1 MRTFA
6 GVPTTVVDVKTF
18 QSLVAVGGSRRY
30 SAALLVDALGAG
42 LLRPFLLLYGVAAL
56 GMSVAA
62 AGVALSAGLLAGLA
76 ALPYAG
82 RLIDRAG
89 GRPMVVASMLARFGG
104 VVALLVLDSP
114 AGFVAA
120 AVLLGLGAQ
129 VWPAS
134 HAALVTE
141 LVEGRARDTAL
152 AAGRALRNAGLG
164 AGALLATLALAG
176 GTAALKTLAVA
187 TGTGYL
193 VAALLVL
200 RTPASRP
207 TAHLAVPGPGGSGN
221 LGRGLLALYLLNLPY
236 ALTFDVLEVALPAVL
251 VEQLHV
257 SPAWSSGIF
266 VGNTVLVIALQVW
279 LVTRLADRP
288 RRSVLA
294 LSGLLLASSYAL
306 YGLATLATGSSG
318 AAAVALVS
326 VVYTIGEILYT
337 GSGPALVI
345 ATAPPGRVGRA
356 LARFELSTG
365 IGRALA
371 PAVLTALFSLGHG
384 ILWIALAAA
393 TGLAA
398 AGVRRLAPPDART
411 AEPHSPGA
419 SPVERGHGRRGGIV
433 DVDERGRAGRPGYG
447 QAPSPGQCDQP
458 QG

>member
-1 MRTFA
+1 M
-6 GVPTTVVDVKTF
+6 KTIR
-18 QSLVAVGGSRRY
+18 SLAAVGGSRRY

-42 LLRPFLLLYGVAAL
+42 LLRPFLLLYGVTAL
-56 GMSVAA
+56 GMSVAV

-82 RLIDRAG
+82 RLIDRIG
-89 GRPMVVASMLARFGG
+89 GRPVVVASLLARFGG
-104 VVALLVLDSP
+104 VAALLTLDSP
-114 AGFVAA
+114 AGFVAT
-120 AVLLGLGAQ
+120 AVLLGLGTQ
-129 VWPAS
+129 VWPAA

-141 LVEGRARDTAL
+141 LVEGRARDAAL

-176 GTAALKTLAVA
+176 GTAALKTLALA
-187 TGTGYL
+187 TGTGFL

-200 RTPASRP
+200 RTRTLRP
-207 TAHLAVPGPGGSGN
+207 TAHEAVAETAGSED

-236 ALTFDVLEVALPAVL
+236 ALAFDVLEVALPAVL

-266 VGNTVLVIALQVW
+266 VGNTVLVIALQVG
-279 LVTRLADRP
+279 LVTRLAGRP
-288 RRSVLA
+288 RRSVFA
-294 LSGLLLASSYAL
+294 LSGLFLAGSYAL
-306 YGLATLATGSSG
+306 YGLATSVTGNSG
-318 AAAVALVS
+318 AAAVALIS
-326 VVYTIGEILYT
+326 VVYTVGEILYT

-365 IGRALA
+365 VGRALA

-384 ILWIALAAA
+384 ILWITLAVA

-398 AGVRRLAPPDART
+398 AGIRRLAPTDTST
-411 AEPHSPGA
+411 AAAPRSPA
-419 SPVERGHGRRGGIV
+419 SS
-433 DVDERGRAGRPGYG
+433 ASS
-447 QAPSPGQCDQP
+447 AA
-458 QG
+458 